1 MMKAWTVKKPGSLE
15 NLQLVDLA
23 DPGAPAA
30 GEIRVALHATSLNYH
45 DLLVATGVIPTA
57 DRRILMAD
65 GAGVVEAVGA
75 GVNEF
80 QPGDRVVAG
89 FFPQWLDG
97 RPGPLVSDFSQTPGD
112 GAEGFACQY
121 VVRPASHFTHAP
133 EGWSFR
139 EAATITT
146 SGLTAWRALVVE
158 GRLKAGDTV
167 LTLGTG
173 GVSITALQLAK
184 SMGAQVIVT
193 SSSDEKLARA
203 RALGGRSS
211 HQLPHHPGMGRRGA
225 GYHWPSRGRSHSGA
239 WAVRAPWGS
248 RSRRS
253 VLADTSP

>member
-1 MMKAWTVKKPGSLE
+1 MALAPFPTNTDCILQKREPDDESLDSQKPGSLE
-15 NLQLVDLA
+15 NLQLSILLT
-23 DPGAPAA
+23 PGRPLP

-112 GAEGFACQY
+112 GAEGVRLPVY

-139 EAATITT
+139 
-146 SGLTAWRALVVE
+146 
-158 GRLKAGDTV
+158 
-167 LTLGTG
+167 G
-173 GVSITALQLAK
+173 GGNHHHLRSYR
-184 SMGAQVIVT
+184 
-193 SSSDEKLARA
+193 LARA
-203 RALGGRSS
+203 
-211 HQLPHHPGMGRRGA
+211 GRR
-225 GYHWPSRGRSHSGA
+225 RT
-239 WAVRAPWGS
+239 VK
-248 RSRRS
+248 SRRYG
-253 VLADTSP
+253 ADAWYRRRVDNRPAAGEKYGRAGDRHLVVR

>member
-203 RALGGRSS
+203 RALGPIISS
-211 HQLPHHPGMGRRGA
+211 ITAPPRHGA
-225 GYHWPSRGRSHSGA
+225 PRCRISPAIAGPISFWS

>member
-1 MMKAWTVKKPGSLE
+1 
-15 NLQLVDLA
+15 
-23 DPGAPAA
+23 
-30 GEIRVALHATSLNYH
+30 
-45 DLLVATGVIPTA
+45 VIPTA

-75 GVNEF
+75 GVSEF

-97 RPGPLVSDFSQTPGD
+97 RPGPQVKDFSQTPGD

-133 EGWSFR
+133 DGWSFR

-203 RALGGRSS
+203 RALGPIISS
-211 HQLPHHPGMGRRGA
+211 ITAPPRHGA
-225 GYHWPSRGRSHSGA
+225 PRCRISPAIAGPISFWS
-239 WAVRAPWGS
+239 WAVRAPWPVVRGGQCW
-248 RSRRS
+248 RTHRPDRRPDWLRRS
-253 VLADTSP
+253 CAHPSADE

>member
-121 VVRPASHFTHAP
+121 VVRPANHFTHAP

-146 SGLTAWRALVVE
+146 SGLTAWRA
-158 GRLKAGDTV
+158 
-167 LTLGTG
+167 
-173 GVSITALQLAK
+173 
-184 SMGAQVIVT
+184 
-193 SSSDEKLARA
+193 
-203 RALGGRSS
+203 
-211 HQLPHHPGMGRRGA
+211 GRR
-225 GYHWPSRGRSHSGA
+225 RT
-239 WAVRAPWGS
+239 VK
-248 RSRRS
+248 SRRYG
-253 VLADTSP
+253 ADAWYRRRVDNRPAAGEKYGRTGDRHLIVR

>member
-1 MMKAWTVKKPGSLE
+1 MMKAWIVNKPGSLD

-75 GVNEF
+75 GVSEF

-97 RPGPLVSDFSQTPGD
+97 RPGPQVKDFSQTPGD

-133 EGWSFR
+133 DGWSFR

-203 RALGGRSS
+203 RAMGG
-211 HQLPHHPGMGRRGA
+211 
-225 GYHWPSRGRSHSGA
+225 
-239 WAVRAPWGS
+239 
-248 RSRRS
+248 
-253 VLADTSP
+253 

>member
-193 SSSDEKLARA
+193 SSSDENSPALAPW
-203 RALGGRSS
+203 GPIISS
-211 HQLPHHPGMGRRGA
+211 ITAPPRHGA
-225 GYHWPSRGRSHSGA
+225 PRCRISPAIAGPISFWS

>member
-1 MMKAWTVKKPGSLE
+1 
-15 NLQLVDLA
+15 
-23 DPGAPAA
+23 
-30 GEIRVALHATSLNYH
+30 
-45 DLLVATGVIPTA
+45 
-57 DRRILMAD
+57 MAD

-75 GVNEF
+75 GVSEF

-97 RPGPLVSDFSQTPGD
+97 RPGPQVKDFSQTPGD

-133 EGWSFR
+133 DGWSFR

-203 RALGGRSS
+203 RDLGLTISSITAPPRHGALRCRTSPVIAGPILSWRS
-211 HQLPHHPGMGRRGA
+211 A
-225 GYHWPSRGRSHSGA
+225 D
-239 WAVRAPWGS
+239 RAPWAS
-248 RSRRS
+248 RSRPS
-253 VLADTSP
+253 VLADTSR

>member
-1 MMKAWTVKKPGSLE
+1 MSILLT
-15 NLQLVDLA
+15 
-23 DPGAPAA
+23 PGAPAA

-45 DLLVATGVIPTA
+45 DLLVATGVDSTA

-133 EGWSFR
+133 EG
-139 EAATITT
+139 
-146 SGLTAWRALVVE
+146 
-158 GRLKAGDTV
+158 
-167 LTLGTG
+167 
-173 GVSITALQLAK
+173 GVS
-184 SMGAQVIVT
+184 
-193 SSSDEKLARA
+193 
-203 RALGGRSS
+203 
-211 HQLPHHPGMGRRGA
+211 GRRQ
-225 GYHWPSRGRSHSGA
+225 PSPPPVLPPG
-239 WAVRAPWGS
+239 VRWSSKDG
-248 RSRRS
+248 
-253 VLADTSP
+253 

>member
-112 GAEGFACQY
+112 GAEGSPASMSSG
-121 VVRPASHFTHAP
+121 RPAILP
-133 EGWSFR
+133 M
-139 EAATITT
+139 
-146 SGLTAWRALVVE
+146 
-158 GRLKAGDTV
+158 RLR
-167 LTLGTG
+167 G
-173 GVSITALQLAK
+173 GVS
-184 SMGAQVIVT
+184 
-193 SSSDEKLARA
+193 
-203 RALGGRSS
+203 
-211 HQLPHHPGMGRRGA
+211 GRRQPSPPPVLPPGA
-225 GYHWPSRGRSHSGA
+225 RWSSKDG
-239 WAVRAPWGS
+239 
-248 RSRRS
+248 
-253 VLADTSP
+253 